1 MNNYMIK
8 FILRGVKK
16 IPKIQIIGR
25 FNVIPY
31 HYLNIDVAFETK
43 TNLEENFYDI
53 IKELNNLNL
62 TKYPLQNSNYKFI
75 YLDKII
81 FNQNITIKELL
92 NTHNKRIIFLD
103 TYMYNTLIRGLPAKI
118 IISQK

>member
-16 IPKIQIIGR
+16 IPKIQTIGR
-25 FNVIPY
+25 FKVIPY
-31 HYLNIDVAFETK
+31 HYLNIDVVFETK
-43 TNLEENFYDI
+43 INLEENLFDI

-62 TKYPLQNSNYKFI
+62 LKYPLQNSNNKFI

-92 NTHNKRIIFLD
+92 NTHDKRIIFLD